1 MDLLKFNL
9 QFFGE
14 GGGDGGAA
22 VAGAD
27 SFGGE
32 AEATSVGEIDAPK
45 KTGRKSNP
53 LANVRY
59 GKQSQDDNVTDS
71 QGKTPETMVTTKSS
85 EQKATD
91 FENLIKGEYKS
102 EFDARVQNIIN
113 KRFGKV
119 QQTEEQMKSL
129 QPVLDMLSQ
138 KYGVDKGDFDS
149 LSKAIQDDDAYYEEE
164 ALKKGLSVK
173 QLKEMK
179 KLERENEGLK
189 RAQEEAQ
196 AKQQSQQILSKWMQ
210 QTDEFN
216 TKYGMNI
223 DFGIEAQNPDFVA
236 ILKNGSSVEAAYRA
250 VHFDEMMGGAM
261 FKTAQ
266 AVTEKMANNL
276 QAKASRPVEN
286 GISSRATAT
295 VKTDVNSLTRKD
307 REEIERRVAR
317 GERISF

>member
-1 MDLLKFNL
+1 MKFLNFNL
-9 QFFGE
+9 QWFGE
-14 GGGDGGAA
+14 GGGDGGADT
-22 VAGAD
+22 GAI
-27 SFGGE
+27 GGT
-32 AEATSVGEIDAPK
+32 AEATSVGETDAPK
-45 KTGRKSNP
+45 RTGRRNNP
-53 LANVRY
+53 LADVKY
-59 GKQSQDDNVTDS
+59 GKQVLQDDNVADS

-113 KRFGKV
+113 KRFGKA
-119 QQTEEQMKSL
+119 QQSEEQMKSL

-138 KYGVDKGDFDS
+138 KYGVDKGDLEG

-179 KLERENEGLK
+179 KLERENEGLR

-196 AKQQSQQILSKWMQ
+196 AKQQSQQIFSKWMQ
-210 QTDEFN
+210 QTEEFN

-223 DFGIEAQNPDFVA
+223 DFGVEAMNPDFSA
-236 ILKNGSSVEAAYRA
+236 ILKNGGSVESAYKA

-266 AVTEKMANNL
+266 TVTEKMANQL
-276 QAKASRPVEN
+276 QSKASRPLEN
-286 GISSRATAT
+286 GVSSRATAT
-295 VKTDVNSLTRKD
+295 VKADVNKLTKAD
-307 REEIERRVAR
+307 REEIERRAAR
-317 GERISF
+317 GEIITF